1 MLSAVLGTLIIS
13 ALTTALMLSIQFAEK
28 VFNDAGRYP
37 IREDEIKILQNANLL
52 DEDNKN
58 LNLLNT
64 DILGLLEN
72 ENFKTNRK
80 ILSNKEWNDT
90 C

>member
-13 ALTTALMLSIQFAEK
+13 ALTTALTLSIQFAEK

-58 LNLLNT
+58 LNLLNN
-64 DILGLLEN
+64 DILGLP
-72 ENFKTNRK
+72 KK
-80 ILSNKEWNDT
+80 
-90 C
+90 

>member
-58 LNLLNT
+58 LNLLNN
-64 DILGLLEN
+64 DILGLP
-72 ENFKTNRK
+72 RK
-80 ILSNKEWNDT
+80 
-90 C
+90 

>member
-13 ALTTALMLSIQFAEK
+13 
-28 VFNDAGRYP
+28 DAGIYP

-58 LNLLNT
+58 LNLLNN
-64 DILGLLEN
+64 DLLGLP
-72 ENFKTNRK
+72 RK
-80 ILSNKEWNDT
+80 
-90 C
+90 

>member
-58 LNLLNT
+58 LNLLNN
-64 DILGLLEN
+64 DLLGLP
-72 ENFKTNRK
+72 RK
-80 ILSNKEWNDT
+80 
-90 C
+90 

>member
-52 DEDNKN
+52 DENNKN
-58 LNLLNT
+58 LNLLNN
-64 DILGLLEN
+64 DILGLP
-72 ENFKTNRK
+72 RK
-80 ILSNKEWNDT
+80 
-90 C
+90 

>member
-13 ALTTALMLSIQFAEK
+13 ALTTALMLSRQLAEK

-52 DEDNKN
+52 DEDPR
-58 LNLLNT
+58 L
-64 DILGLLEN
+64 
-72 ENFKTNRK
+72 
-80 ILSNKEWNDT
+80 
-90 C
+90 

>member
-28 VFNDAGRYP
+28 VFNDAGSYP
-37 IREDEIKILQNANLL
+37 IREDEIKILKNANLL

-58 LNLLNT
+58 LNLLNN
-64 DILGLLEN
+64 DILGLP
-72 ENFKTNRK
+72 KK
-80 ILSNKEWNDT
+80 
-90 C
+90 

>member
-13 ALTTALMLSIQFAEK
+13 ALTTALMLSVQFAEK

-58 LNLLNT
+58 LNLLNN
-64 DILGLLEN
+64 DILGLP
-72 ENFKTNRK
+72 RK
-80 ILSNKEWNDT
+80 
-90 C
+90 